1 MVLCCNIGQRC
12 NCFKFCLIINVLV
25 KSLFNSIVDI
35 FILLIY
41 QFCPTFSWDFPFYI
55 IALWVIPLLFFFD
68 SPLVYFPK
76 AALVANNVKYLQRNF
91 LQNPID
97 SATIV
102 FRLLR
107 NFIRFIDYLLLLS
120 AMISLVPNSIDLT
133 WYWLNQWTNKRICF
147 FILPLLSE
155 VPSTESSFQSSKS
168 QLFCNSTQ
176 HWLYKRWMCNDI

>member
-1 MVLCCNIGQRC
+1 MG
-12 NCFKFCLIINVLV
+12 
-25 KSLFNSIVDI
+25 D
-35 FILLIY
+35 
-41 QFCPTFSWDFPFYI
+41 TTPF
-55 IALWVIPLLFFFD
+55 FFFD

-133 WYWLNQWTNKRICF
+133 
-147 FILPLLSE
+147 
-155 VPSTESSFQSSKS
+155 
-168 QLFCNSTQ
+168 
-176 HWLYKRWMCNDI
+176 